1 MTRAKRAAPVAATR
15 VGGATIAP
23 AASGA
28 LVAAVAVAV
37 GLAAVLA
44 ARAPA
49 ATTAWPGPVGGAHGG
64 AASAPVGVAAGRV
77 PDVPWLAERGDGVW
91 LYGHGG
97 VARALPAN
105 EFGLAIDERYLA
117 TATP

>member
-1 MTRAKRAAPVAATR
+1 MTRTKRAAPVAATR

-28 LVAAVAVAV
+28 LVAA
-37 GLAAVLA
+37 GPAAVLA

-49 ATTAWPGPVGGAHGG
+49 ATTAGPGPVGGAHGR
-64 AASAPVGVAAGRV
+64 AASAPVGVAGGRV

-91 LYGHGG
+91 LYGHGA

-117 TATP
+117 